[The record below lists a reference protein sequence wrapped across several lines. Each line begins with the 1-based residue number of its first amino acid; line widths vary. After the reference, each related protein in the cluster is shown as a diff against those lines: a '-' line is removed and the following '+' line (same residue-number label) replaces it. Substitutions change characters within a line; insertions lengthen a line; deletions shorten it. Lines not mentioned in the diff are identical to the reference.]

1 MNLVLLHSDDFQ
13 EEHRAR
19 LFGERA
25 THIREIHR
33 VSPGDTLRVGL
44 VGGPMGEGV
53 VLCLDDKSVDLSVT
67 WRECPPVPSSIELLV
82 AMPRPQTLKK
92 ILAMITSVGV
102 KRLVLISSARV
113 EKSYFDSPL
122 LSAASLQRE
131 LELGLA
137 QGCDTILPQIVIRK
151 RFKPFIED
159 ELHLFWPSPTRK
171 LLAHPE
177 AMTDAFGVVPTPTKD
192 PVVLAIGP
200 EGGWIPFEV
209 ELLEAHGFQR
219 FTAGPRILR
228 VETAVFFLLGQL
240 ELLWGRSVEASASLL
255 DPQASDDH
263 GA

>member
-13 EEHRAR
+13 EEHRVR
-19 LFGERA
+19 LLGERA

-33 VSPGDTLRVGL
+33 ANPGDTLRVGL

-53 VLCLDDKSVDLSVT
+53 ILALDDKSVELSVT
-67 WRECPPVPSSIELLV
+67 WRECPPAPSSIELLV

-92 ILAMITSVGV
+92 ILAMITSIGV
-102 KRLVLISSARV
+102 KRLVLVSSARV

-122 LSAASLQRE
+122 LSEASLTRE

-137 QGCDTILPQIVIRK
+137 QGCDTILPHIVIRK

-159 ELHLFWPSPTRK
+159 ELSLFWPAPTRR
-171 LLAHPE
+171 LLAHPD
-177 AMTDAFGVVPTPTKD
+177 ATTDLLGVVPTPTKD

-200 EGGWIPFEV
+200 EGGWVPFEV

-219 FTAGPRILR
+219 FTTGPRILR

-240 ELLWGRSVEASASLL
+240 ELLWGRKTPASSPDLQVG
-255 DPQASDDH
+255 DSH
-263 GA
+263 GS